1 MAGKVP
7 LGLQRPDLQQRLGP
21 GCSCWRLTGANQPP
35 PLDRNSFHQVWDTG
49 YTGKHSSQQRRK
61 GKETYPRKKEKH
73 MAIEK
78 EFCGL
83 RGEDCFIYQENS
95 ARHKEPL
102 LVGCCQPCLV
112 YTRILL
118 RNKAGNGEGE
128 ISGLQTLFPYH
139 LPPSALVRSGGP
151 LPSPS
156 LWSPEASAL
165 PASPT
170 SCGTHL
176 FMMPQ
181 VTITKGAGLGAENT
195 ALIGL
200 CAVALG

>member
-1 MAGKVP
+1 M
-7 LGLQRPDLQQRLGP
+7 
-21 GCSCWRLTGANQPP
+21 
-35 PLDRNSFHQVWDTG
+35 
-49 YTGKHSSQQRRK
+49 
-61 GKETYPRKKEKH
+61 
-73 MAIEK
+73 
-78 EFCGL
+78 
-83 RGEDCFIYQENS
+83 
-95 ARHKEPL
+95 
-102 LVGCCQPCLV
+102 GCCQPCLV

-165 PASPT
+165 PASPN
-170 SCGTHL
+170 SCGTPL
-176 FMMPQ
+176 LMMPQ

-200 CAVALG
+200 FAVALGRNYSVGELQSLQKTNFKSLVVKTIFQIMCVSGS